1 MADWVKLDPIQL
13 GEWLAPLRSARERG
27 EWVTGLQ
34 AGALGALL
42 RLGATE
48 AEAAGH
54 AAGLALLAAKKDDK
68 EAARAKKSEA
78 GKLGN
83 AKRWGNREGIAEESQ
98 RDGFANPEGVAGDRR
113 GEERRGEEN
122 FPQGGNGAP
131 PPIDETPE
139 WKRNK
144 AEAHRREIADL
155 RPIVERLEAIPADKL
170 RPEARARLDKA
181 RADIRALETKILSY
195 GLTP

>member
-54 AAGLALLAAKKDDK
+54 AAGLALLAAKTADK
-68 EAARAKKSEA
+68 ASVSDLQRARANARWKKNAAAQSEFMPRHE
-78 GKLGN
+78 LGTDP
-83 AKRWGNREGIAEESQ
+83 AMPR
-98 RDGFANPEGVAGDRR
+98 
-113 GEERRGEEN
+113 EERRGEEN

-170 RPEARARLDKA
+170 RPEARAKLDKA
-181 RADIRALETKILSY
+181 RADIRALETKILGY